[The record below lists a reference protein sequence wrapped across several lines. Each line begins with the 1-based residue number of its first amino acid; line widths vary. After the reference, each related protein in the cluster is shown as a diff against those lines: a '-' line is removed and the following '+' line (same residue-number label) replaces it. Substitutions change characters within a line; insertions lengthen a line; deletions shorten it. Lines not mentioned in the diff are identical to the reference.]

1 MRYILLMLI
10 TLSAT
15 ITSAGQYT
23 ELIAASIAGVQPA
36 TIKWVTPAQAKKS
49 GRLTLVYIGGPVGCQ
64 PCKKSK
70 QAMQDARAV
79 SLMQKYS
86 CVEVAWKD
94 RAKWKSRANQL
105 VFVTKD
111 WVIRS
116 RAFCPTSPDSL
127 VLFLKKERK

>member
-1 MRYILLMLI
+1 MLI

-23 ELIAASIAGVQPA
+23 ELIAASIAKTQPA

-49 GRLTLVYIGGPVGCQ
+49 GRLTLVYVGGPVGCQ

-70 QAMQDARAV
+70 QAMQDARVV
-79 SLMQKYS
+79 SVMKKFS
-86 CVEVAWKD
+86 CVEVAWED
-94 RAKWKSRANQL
+94 HGKWKSRANQL
-105 VFVTKD
+105 VFVTQD

-127 VLFLKKERK
+127 VLLLKKELK